1 MKPGIKTTEFW
12 LTLLATVGGVI
23 LAVVQATRPEQVNEA
38 QTAWEGLTRL
48 AEVVL
53 PLLLPLVLGNQY
65 VTARAALKI
74 HGSRGQ

>member
-12 LTLLATVGGVI
+12 LVLLATVGGVI
-23 LAVVQATRPEQVNEA
+23 LAVVQATRPEQVDEA
-38 QTAWEGLTRL
+38 RTAWDGLTRL

-74 HGSRGQ
+74 HRGQ